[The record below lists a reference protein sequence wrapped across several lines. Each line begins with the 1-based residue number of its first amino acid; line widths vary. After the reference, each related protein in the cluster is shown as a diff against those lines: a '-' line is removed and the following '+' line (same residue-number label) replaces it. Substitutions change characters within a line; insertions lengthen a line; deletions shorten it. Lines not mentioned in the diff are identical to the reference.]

1 MFRTDIRILSRNS
14 TLHPH
19 MQTQFSEAHA
29 VNVYASLFV
38 HVPCGRVNLVVI
50 SSATTYNFKR
60 MNVTKEIQ
68 RINEYELSRGANWA
82 IKGSWH
88 ERYKNSAWIFVGNLD
103 YELTEGDVICF
114 LSQYGEIE
122 DINMPRDDK
131 SGKPKGFAFVK
142 YEHFKST
149 ILSVDN
155 FNGIKLLGRT
165 LRVDHMFEYDV
176 PQKKKAVRT
185 EVDLGEQEYVPGHA
199 YRERGVLAELVRLS
213 DPDARAK
220 NLKIRKGSKV
230 EVRFG
235 GRKIWQP
242 AIVLQCNANDT
253 YDVSRAL
260 SNKFSIGK
268 GVDVYGKT
276 KEQKLVAK
284 KEKLRA
290 KAIKK
295 IRRKEARKHLKQQLK
310 ADKKVA
316 KQRRKARERSRR
328 RSRSRDRRRRR
339 SRSRSRHRRKRTHR
353 SPSPP
358 LVDAIGRVLPASERQ
373 PTNDFDE
380 PPKPAAAWR
389 GRMDPNYQR
398 QGVGRGRGRGRGRG
412 AGGRGRGNAKA
423 AQFSR

>member
-1 MFRTDIRILSRNS
+1 
-14 TLHPH
+14 
-19 MQTQFSEAHA
+19 
-29 VNVYASLFV
+29 
-38 HVPCGRVNLVVI
+38 
-50 SSATTYNFKR
+50 

-88 ERYKNSAWIFVGNLD
+88 ERYEKSAWIFVGNLD
-103 YELTEGDVICF
+103 YQLTEGDVICF

-149 ILSVDN
+149 VLSVDN
-155 FNGIKLLGRT
+155 FNAIKLLGRT

-199 YRERGVLAELVRLS
+199 YQEKGVLAELVRLS
-213 DPDARAK
+213 DPEAREK
-220 NLKIRKGSKV
+220 KQKIRKGSKV

-253 YDVSRAL
+253 YDVSRVL

-276 KEQKLVAK
+276 KEQKDAVK

-290 KAIKK
+290 KAIKTM
-295 IRRKEARKHLKQQLK
+295 RRKEARKHLKEQVK
-310 ADKKVA
+310 ADKKA
-316 KQRRKARERSRR
+316 AEQRRKARERR

-339 SRSRSRHRRKRTHR
+339 SRSRSRHRRKRAHR
-353 SPSPP
+353 SLSPP
-358 LVDAIGRVLPASERQ
+358 LVDAIGRVLPASERE
-373 PTNDFDE
+373 PANDFDE

-398 QGVGRGRGRGRGRG
+398 LGVGRGRGRGRGPDGRG
-412 AGGRGRGNAKA
+412 RGRGPGGRGRGSG
-423 AQFSR
+423 QWS